1 MFVQLLTHLNW
12 LHVIVAAIAF
22 FVLGAL
28 WYSPVLFSK
37 PWAKLVNMNMA
48 DPDAKKGMGMMMFG
62 SFILMIICC
71 IALAIIYN
79 IIQIDTALSAI
90 KFGLFFGVG
99 FALTAIS
106 ISFIYERKPLALYA
120 IDIGYLIAGIV
131 IASLILVLWK

>member
-1 MFVQLLTHLNW
+1 MFIQLLTQLNW

-28 WYSPVLFSK
+28 WYSPVLFSR
-37 PWAKLVNMNMA
+37 PWAKLVNLNMSN
-48 DPDAKKGMGMMMFG
+48 PDAKKGMGMMMFA

-71 IALAIIYN
+71 SALAVVFS
-79 IIQIDTALSAI
+79 IIQIDTAFSAI

-99 FALTAIS
+99 FALTAVS
-106 ISFIYERKPLALYA
+106 ISFIYERKPLALHA